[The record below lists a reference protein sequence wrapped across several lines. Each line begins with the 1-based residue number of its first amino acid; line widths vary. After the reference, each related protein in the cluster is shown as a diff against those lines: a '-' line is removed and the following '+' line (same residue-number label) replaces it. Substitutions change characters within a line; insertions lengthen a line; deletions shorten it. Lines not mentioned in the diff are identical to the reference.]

1 MQRLFDP
8 RRLDTQAFAQ
18 DAAAL
23 SGSLTLRDLPR
34 LREEATGACD
44 DRPIRWSSQ
53 GQWRAVA
60 GGPEQAWL
68 QLEAQ
73 VSLPLTCQRCLTP
86 VEVDLRISRPFR
98 FVADEATAL
107 QEDDE
112 SEEDSPVFDPST
124 ARKREKRPNPLT
136 CDVDTWDDSYTRV
149 SHGIDALLR
158 NPTYQQA
165 EIHCEVIVQDDADPA
180 EVKEGIEGALLTYFH
195 PLKGGEDGLGWP
207 FGGTI
212 FFSRVYQHVFTV
224 TGVQS
229 ITRLLILLDGEETP
243 ACTDIPL
250 QGNALLYSER
260 HEIVTSFNFDE

>member
-112 SEEDSPVFDPST
+112 SEEDLLVSSQSFDLVDLVEDELIMELPAVARHDTCPVTVKLS
-124 ARKREKRPNPLT
+124 
-136 CDVDTWDDSYTRV
+136 V
-149 SHGIDALLR
+149 
-158 NPTYQQA
+158 
-165 EIHCEVIVQDDADPA
+165 ADPEFEA
-180 EVKEGIEGALLTYFH
+180 EGTGQPHPFAAL
-195 PLKGGEDGLGWP
+195 
-207 FGGTI
+207 
-212 FFSRVYQHVFTV
+212 Q
-224 TGVQS
+224 
-229 ITRLLILLDGEETP
+229 
-243 ACTDIPL
+243 
-250 QGNALLYSER
+250 ALRSKK
-260 HEIVTSFNFDE
+260 SN